1 MLYEHSAIRPH
12 PPSLSVGTEGTT
24 QNLPA
29 DSLQV
34 PRDALSKHPSEGFP
48 RLCWE
53 ECEPSGLRNGPG
65 HEWGHYVTS
74 QFASGCTCACDIG
87 TFLWASALQS

>member
-12 PPSLSVGTEGTT
+12 PPSLSVGAEGTT

-34 PRDALSKHPSEGFP
+34 REMRSVSIPVKAS
-48 RLCWE
+48 
-53 ECEPSGLRNGPG
+53 PG
-65 HEWGHYVTS
+65 
-74 QFASGCTCACDIG
+74 CAGKSVDH
-87 TFLWASALQS
+87 QD